1 MSSKDPL
8 FEQFGKVIPKGQ
20 VIFNENDAGDKMFLI
35 RKGKVRISK
44 TFLSGDEELAGGKK
58 LEREL
63 VILEHGDFFGEMS
76 LLNKEPRAATAIALE
91 ESEVLEI
98 DRSIFENMVKTN
110 GNFALKIISKLCER
124 VNNTDK
130 IIAEI
135 LIHQKQRQIIAKLID
150 LESEYKNQIPVD
162 SLNSV
167 ITLENKLTK
176 EDIQNI
182 LYKLDKYSIIELND
196 PIINI
201 VDIENLSR
209 VKAFL
214 EA

>member
-20 VIFNENDAGDKMFLI
+20 VIFNENDDGEKMFLI

>member
-20 VIFNENDAGDKMFLI
+20 VIFNENDDGEKMFLI

-76 LLNKEPRAATAIALE
+76 LLNKEPRAATAEALE

>member
-1 MSSKDPL
+1 MSSKDSL
-8 FEQFGKVIPKGQ
+8 FEQFGKVVPKGE
-20 VIFNENDAGDKMFLI
+20 VIFRENDDGKRMFLI
-35 RKGKVRISK
+35 RKGKVRIYK
-44 TFLSGDEELAGGKK
+44 TFLSGDEELSGGKK

-76 LLNKEPRAATAIALE
+76 LLNKEPRAATAVALE

-98 DRSIFENMVKTN
+98 DRAIFENMVKTN

-135 LIHQKQRQIIAKLID
+135 LIHQKQRQIIAKLIG
-150 LESEYKNQIPVD
+150 LESEYKNQIPID
-162 SLNSV
+162 TMNSV
-167 ITLENKLTK
+167 ITPGNKLTEK
-176 EDIQNI
+176 DIEKI
-182 LYKLDKYSIIELND
+182 LNKLAKYDIIELND
-196 PIINI
+196 KIINI

-214 EA
+214 ET

>member
-1 MSSKDPL
+1 MSSNDPL
-8 FEQFGKVIPKGQ
+8 FEQFGKVIPKGK
-20 VIFNENDAGDKMFLI
+20 VIFSESDAGEKMFLI

-44 TFLSGDEELAGGKK
+44 IFLSGDEELSGGKK

-76 LLNKEPRAATAIALE
+76 LLNKEPRAATAVALE

-135 LIHQKQRQIIAKLID
+135 LIHQKQTQIIAKLID
-150 LESEYKNQIPVD
+150 LESEYKNQIPID
-162 SLNSV
+162 GLYSV

-196 PIINI
+196 SIINI

>member
-8 FEQFGKVIPKGQ
+8 FEQFGKVVPEGE
-20 VIFNENDAGDKMFLI
+20 VIFRENDDGQRMFLI
-35 RKGKVRISK
+35 RKGKVRITK
-44 TFLSGDEELAGGKK
+44 TFLSGDEELSGGKK

-63 VILEHGDFFGEMS
+63 VVLEHGDFFGEMS
-76 LLNKEPRAATAIALE
+76 LLNEEPRAATAVALE

-98 DRSIFENMVKTN
+98 DRSIFENMIKTN

-150 LESEYKNQIPVD
+150 LESEYKNQIPAD
-162 SLNSV
+162 SLNVV
-167 ITLENKLTK
+167 ITPENELKK
-176 EDIQNI
+176 EDIQKIVN
-182 LYKLDKYSIIELND
+182 KLAKYNIIELND
-196 PIINI
+196 KTINI

-214 EA
+214 EV